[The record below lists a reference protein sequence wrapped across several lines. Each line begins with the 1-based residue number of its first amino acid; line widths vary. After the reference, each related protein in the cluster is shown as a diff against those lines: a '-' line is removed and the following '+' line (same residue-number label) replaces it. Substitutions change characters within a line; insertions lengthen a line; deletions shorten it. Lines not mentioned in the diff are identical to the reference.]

1 MRTSL
6 ALRQGICC
14 KVHSRQQI
22 SGVPDILYADNG
34 SDFTFKHL
42 QQVAADF
49 ENRLVFSILGKPQ
62 GRDRIERF
70 FRTVNDMFLCYRRGY
85 RRHKKRAPSLSLN
98 RFEERFRQFVFEI
111 YHRRP
116 NADVRFPP
124 FERWEEGT
132 FLSRMPE
139 SHGQLD
145 LLLMHEVLARKTRR
159 DGTPFQGLRYLSLT
173 MTAYVG
179 EDATIR
185 FNPRDIRTIRLFY
198 RDRFLCRATIDKRL
212 LCLWNRCRFFAD
224 G

>member
-1 MRTSL
+1 LVTEDGSTARFWLTIATDDYSRAIAGNYLSFGAPSSMRTSL

-116 NADVRFPP
+116 NADGRLPP
-124 FERWEEGT
+124 SERWEEGS
-132 FLSRMPE
+132 FLSRTPE

-159 DGTPFQGLRYLSLT
+159 DDGLT
-173 MTAYVG
+173 
-179 EDATIR
+179 D
-185 FNPRDIRTIRLFY
+185 
-198 RDRFLCRATIDKRL
+198 L
-212 LCLWNRCRFFAD
+212 LYQLDC
-224 G
+224 